1 MSKIKISVSNG
12 TVLEKPLVTAF
23 KGSYGTYMVLDDER
37 NGNMGLPVILVCK
50 IQDNKVSSIVDQN
63 EWTAVKESL
72 RNLING
78 IQTDY
83 VSVDAEYS
91 ADENYCSQ
99 LTLPVD
105 YFDNLKNNYK
115 PVDGMSLESTPLNAE
130 AIQTPDVTPAA
141 PVAPEAP
148 VSEAPVMPDVP
159 VSQPTPEPVPE
170 APVTPPEM
178 PTPPVDVAPVAP
190 EAPAAPVD
198 AASVMPEAPT
208 PNVTPAAEPTTPDVN
223 PLQSVSLEQPTPPA
237 VEPVPEAPAAPNVD
251 FSQDKEAF
259 LKACENMFDA
269 LVAKFTNK

>member
-1 MSKIKISVSNG
+1 MSKIKINVSNG

-37 NGNMGLPVILVCK
+37 TGNMGLPVILVCK
-50 IQDNKVSSIVDQN
+50 IQDNKVTNIMDPN
-63 EWTAVKESL
+63 EWNAVKESL

-83 VSVDAEYS
+83 ISVGTEYS

-115 PVDGMSLESTPLNAE
+115 PVDGISLESTPLAS
-130 AIQTPDVTPAA
+130 DVGPVDPAA
-141 PVAPEAP
+141 PVGD
-148 VSEAPVMPDVP
+148 APVMPDVP
-159 VSQPTPEPVPE
+159 VSSPIVEEPVP
-170 APVTPPEM
+170 PVAAPEM
-178 PTPPVDVAPVAP
+178 PTPPAEATPVVEPVAP
-190 EAPAAPVD
+190 ETPNPADAAPV
-198 AASVMPEAPT
+198 MPEVPTPDPTPAPVEAPT
-208 PNVTPAAEPTTPDVN
+208 VEAPTPDVN
-223 PLQSVSLEQPTPPA
+223 PLQSVALNAPTPPA
-237 VEPVPEAPAAPNVD
+237 VEPVPEAQATPNVD

>member
-1 MSKIKISVSNG
+1 MSKIKINVSNG

-37 NGNMGLPVILVCK
+37 TGNMGLPVILVCK
-50 IQDNKVSSIVDQN
+50 IQDNKVTNIMDPN
-63 EWTAVKESL
+63 EWNAVKESL

-83 VSVDAEYS
+83 ISVGTEYS

-115 PVDGMSLESTPLNAE
+115 PVDGISLESTPLAS
-130 AIQTPDVTPAA
+130 DVGPVDPAA
-141 PVAPEAP
+141 PVGD
-148 VSEAPVMPDVP
+148 APVMPDVP
-159 VSQPTPEPVPE
+159 VSSPIVEEPVP
-170 APVTPPEM
+170 PVAAPEM
-178 PTPPVDVAPVAP
+178 PTPPAEATPVVEPVAP
-190 EAPAAPVD
+190 ETPNPADAAPV
-198 AASVMPEAPT
+198 MPEVPTPDPTPAPVEAPT
-208 PNVTPAAEPTTPDVN
+208 VEAPTPDVN
-223 PLQSVSLEQPTPPA
+223 PLQSVALNAPTPPA
-237 VEPVPEAPAAPNVD
+237 VEPVPEAPATSNVD

>member
-1 MSKIKISVSNG
+1 MSKVKINISNG
-12 TVLEKPLVTAF
+12 TALEKPLITAF
-23 KGSYGTYMVLDDER
+23 RGSYGTYMVLDDER
-37 NGNMGLPVILVCK
+37 TGNMGLPVILVCK
-50 IQDNKVSSIVDQN
+50 IQDGRASNIADQN
-63 EWTAVKESL
+63 EWGAVKESL

-78 IQTDY
+78 LQTDY
-83 VSVDAEYS
+83 ISVDPEYS

-115 PVDGMSLESTPLNAE
+115 PVDGMSLESTPLAAE
-130 AIQTPDVTPAA
+130 AIPTPDVTPAEPVA
-141 PVAPEAP
+141 PVAP
-148 VSEAPVMPDVP
+148 VSDAPVMPDVP
-159 VSQPTPEPVPE
+159 VSQPTPEVEPAPE

-178 PTPPVDVAPVAP
+178 PTPPEEPTPAVQEPIAP
-190 EAPAAPVD
+190 EI
-198 AASVMPEAPT
+198 PEAPT
-208 PNVTPAAEPTTPDVN
+208 PEVETPGLEQTAPEVD
-223 PLQSVSLEQPTPPA
+223 PLQSMSLEQPTPPA